1 MSPEDYRRAQALDL
15 VASGGETR
23 LPPSR
28 QQWLNPVGLRAVE
41 DGLEWLPRESRERG
55 GVITPTEGLLED
67 VLRLAEA
74 DSAAVVDFA
83 SRHGVL
89 GVFPNRSGD
98 VRVTPQTWYR
108 PGEYVKE
115 SLDVWHAAATR
126 ARALLAAAAKLRQG
140 RPLTDDER
148 VPVLHAAWPDT
159 EPDYTAHEVWVDGQ
173 RHVEGPADDEAALRQ
188 ALLNYRNGTLGDDRA
203 QLSWAV
209 TTWMQE
215 AGAGL
220 VLAWSTGAA
229 APELTIGGDLAW
241 GCLAAVTVQVALA
254 CARAEPVQTCD
265 GCGTL
270 HAPQRKPK
278 PGQRSFCQACRD
290 AGVPVK
296 LANRDRRAKL
306 RAAREGDQQ

>member
-1 MSPEDYRRAQALDL
+1 MAQEL
-15 VASGGETR
+15 VAAGGGTR
-23 LPPSR
+23 MPPSR

-55 GVITPTEGLLED
+55 GVIAPTEGLLED

-108 PGEYVKE
+108 PSEYAKE

-140 RPLTDDER
+140 RLLTDDER
-148 VPVLHAAWPDT
+148 VPVLRAAWPDT
-159 EPDYTAHEVWVDGQ
+159 EPDYTAAEVWVDGQ

-188 ALLNYRNGTLGDDRA
+188 ALLFYANRTLDSDRTN
-203 QLSWAV
+203 LSWAV
-209 TTWMQE
+209 STWMRE
-215 AGAGL
+215 AEASL
-220 VLAWSTGAA
+220 VLTWPPASAT
-229 APELTIGGDLAW
+229 PVLTIGGERAW
-241 GCLAAVTVQVALA
+241 GCLSAITVQVALA
-254 CARAEPVQTCD
+254 CSRAEPVQTCD
-265 GCGTL
+265 GCGAL

-306 RAAREGDQQ
+306 RAAREQGDQQ